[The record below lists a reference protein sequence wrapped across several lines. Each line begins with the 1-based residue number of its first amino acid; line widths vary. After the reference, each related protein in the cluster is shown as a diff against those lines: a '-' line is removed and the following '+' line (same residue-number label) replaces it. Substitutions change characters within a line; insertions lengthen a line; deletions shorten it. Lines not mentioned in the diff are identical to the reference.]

1 VEGAVDEDGRG
12 VSIWDTFSHA
22 PGTTWNGDTGDV
34 ACDHYRRYE
43 DDVALMAELGIGA
56 YRFSVAWPRIQP
68 DGSGPADRR
77 GLDHYRRLVE
87 ALHRHGIVPVLTLY
101 HWDLPQTLEDAGGWA
116 NRDTAER
123 FAEYAE
129 IVHRA
134 LGDSVALW
142 ITLNEPWVAAWIGYG
157 TGIHAPGRTD
167 DGLAL
172 AATHHLLLAHGLA
185 REAMRSRAEVGIT
198 LNLQPTRA
206 ASEDSRDVRAA
217 HLVELHTNALFLDP
231 LFGRGYPPELLE
243 RYRRATDPSFVHDG
257 DLEIVARPVD
267 FLGVNFYRPLTV
279 TGEPRSDDRSELP
292 GHLGAW
298 TVVPPGVEVTE
309 MGWPIEPEGL
319 TELLVGLHR
328 EYAPA
333 RIFVTEN
340 GAAFD
345 DRVDE
350 TGRVAD
356 PARISFLR
364 SHLAAA
370 GAAIQAGVP
379 LDGFFVWSLLD
390 NFEWAEGYS
399 KRFGL
404 VHVDFE
410 TLRRTPKE
418 SAWWYRGVARS
429 GGSIGVP

>member
-12 VSIWDTFSHA
+12 VSIWDTFSHT

-43 DDVALMAELGIGA
+43 EDVALMAELGIGA
-56 YRFSVAWPRIQP
+56 YRFSVSWPRIQP
-68 DGSGPADRR
+68 AGSGPADRR

-87 ALHRHGIVPVLTLY
+87 ALDRRGIVPVLTLY

-123 FAEYAE
+123 FAAYAE

-157 TGIHAPGRTD
+157 AGIHAPGRTD

-185 REAMRSRAEVGIT
+185 REAMGSRAEVGIT

-206 ASEDSRDVRAA
+206 ASDASGDVRAA
-217 HLVELHTNALFLDP
+217 RLAELHTNALFLDP

-243 RYRRATDPSFVHDG
+243 RYRRVTDLSFVHDG
-257 DLEIVARPVD
+257 DLELVARPMD

-279 TGEPRSDDRSELP
+279 TGEPRSDDRAELP

-298 TVVPPGVEVTE
+298 TVVPPGVGVTA
-309 MGWPIEPEGL
+309 MGWPIEPDGL
-319 TELLVGLHR
+319 TELLVGLQG

-350 TGRVAD
+350 TGRVVD

-370 GAAIQAGVP
+370 RAAIQAGVP
-379 LDGFFVWSLLD
+379 LDGYFVWSLLD

-418 SAWWYRGVARS
+418 SAWWYGGVAAS
-429 GGSIGVP
+429 GGSVGLP